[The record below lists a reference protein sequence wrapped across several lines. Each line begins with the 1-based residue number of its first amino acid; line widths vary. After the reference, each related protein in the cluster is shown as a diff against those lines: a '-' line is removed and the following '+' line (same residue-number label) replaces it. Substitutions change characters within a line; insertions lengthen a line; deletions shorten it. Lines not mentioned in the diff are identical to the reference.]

1 MKERMSKSVKEP
13 AKKEGRKR
21 QTEEELNRYIKTL

>member
-13 AKKEGRKR
+13 AKKEGRKEETNKGG
-21 QTEEELNRYIKTL
+21 TEPLH